1 MSISPTIDYKHVY
14 PLGDLKEHVT
24 DGSECWCRPVVDD
37 LAEVVVH
44 NSLDR
49 RELTENILN

>member
-1 MSISPTIDYKHVY
+1 MNQTLGYEHVY

-24 DGSECWCRPVVDD
+24 DGSECWCRPIIDD
-37 LAEVVVH
+37 ADMIVLH

-49 RELTENILN
+49 RELYENILN

>member
-1 MSISPTIDYKHVY
+1 MSLTENYEHVY

-24 DGSECWCRPVVDD
+24 DSSECWCRPIIDD
-37 LAEVVVH
+37 LAEVVIH

-49 RELTENILN
+49 RELYENIIN

>member
-1 MSISPTIDYKHVY
+1 MSPTVDYEHIY

-24 DGSECWCRPVVDD
+24 DGSECWCRPVIDD
-37 LAEVVVH
+37 LAEVVLH